1 MLVGVSVLHVV
12 GEYYFKLIIAQ
23 WTMELVVI
31 AVIKLE
37 LANEHLK
44 NNIYILQLISFYM
57 HMLCLDTCI
66 FRVKSLTAPSV
77 RLTVPYLEFSY
88 MYM

>member
-1 MLVGVSVLHVV
+1 MLVGVSVLV

-23 WTMELVVI
+23 WKMELVVI

-57 HMLCLDTCI
+57 HMLCLDTST
-66 FRVKSLTAPSV
+66 FRVKSLTVPSV

-88 MYM
+88 M